1 MEFRKTKRV
10 KLTGKYL
17 KALYKIVYK
26 RDAGQCVCCG
36 APVEYGVKFHHEP
49 CGAIS
54 LTNRRNLLCSAQSA
68 IMPGTTRGWQ
78 SRYRKSA

>member
-49 CGAIS
+49 CGS
-54 LTNRRNLLCSAQSA
+54 YKSDEPEKLVMLC
-68 IMPGTTRGWQ
+68 PE
-78 SRYRKSA
+78 